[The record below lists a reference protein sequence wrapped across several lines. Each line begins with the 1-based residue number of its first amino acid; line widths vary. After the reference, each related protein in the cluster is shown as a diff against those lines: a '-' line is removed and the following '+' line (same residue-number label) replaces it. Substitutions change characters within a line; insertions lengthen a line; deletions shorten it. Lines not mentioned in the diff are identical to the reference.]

1 VDRSLILIGKVSRP
15 HGIKGGVRAMSYADS
30 PDIYREIPRIYLK
43 KKDKTIRPLKI
54 SSVSTVKGAV
64 ILNFDEIKG
73 LHNAE
78 DIVGCELYIERSFLP
93 PPSEDEYYHI
103 DLIGLD
109 VTTTAGRLLGKI
121 CEVMQTGG
129 SDVFVIKKGKEEYLI
144 PAIKEVIREID
155 IDGGKVIIE
164 PMEGMI

>member
-1 VDRSLILIGKVSRP
+1 MDDNLILIGRVSKP
-15 HGIKGGVRAMSYADS
+15 HGIKGGIRAISYADS
-30 PDIYREIPRIYLK
+30 PDIYREIPCIYLK
-43 KKDKTIRPLKI
+43 KKDNTTRSLKI

-64 ILNFDEIKG
+64 ILNFEEIKDRNS
-73 LHNAE
+73 LE
-78 DIVGCELYIERSFLP
+78 EILGCELYIERSFLP

-109 VTTTAGRLLGKI
+109 VITTKGQGLGKI

-129 SDVFVIKKGKEEYLI
+129 NDVFVVKSGKEEHLVA
-144 PAIKEVIREID
+144 AIKDVIVEVD

-164 PMEGMI
+164 EMKGML